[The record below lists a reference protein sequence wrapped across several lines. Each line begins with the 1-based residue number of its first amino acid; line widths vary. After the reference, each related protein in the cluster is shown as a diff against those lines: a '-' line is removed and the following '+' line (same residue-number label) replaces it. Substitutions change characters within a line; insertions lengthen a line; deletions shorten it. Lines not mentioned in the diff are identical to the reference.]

1 MKVGEKHNQPF
12 RHSAGSALW
21 GGGSPS
27 GCAGEGPSKGRFH
40 NNVLMPSWKFNV
52 QSTSLGKTSL
62 QGSSRPAS
70 CCVMLLPRLDGPGQA
85 GGPMPMPN
93 LWLSNGLPEMSS

>member
-12 RHSAGSALW
+12 RRSAGSALG

-40 NNVLMPSWKFNV
+40 NLVLMPSWKFNV
-52 QSTSLGKTSL
+52 QKHKLG
-62 QGSSRPAS
+62 
-70 CCVMLLPRLDGPGQA
+70 
-85 GGPMPMPN
+85 
-93 LWLSNGLPEMSS
+93 